1 MPGGGHGTIGCV
13 YWFFTALIAAIVVAI
28 ALIAAGRGDAMAQA
42 WPDRRYLSLPEDRV
56 VTAADLDSLR
66 LAVAFRGYR
75 MEEVDDVLDRL
86 GVEIA
91 ARDAQI
97 ERLQDELA
105 AERDSGQLDT
115 EGSVPG
121 AAEAAPA
128 QAESSGDRSP
138 WIPLH
143 RGDQQASSAAQETQ
157 RTDPDQARTRR

>member
-1 MPGGGHGTIGCV
+1 V
-13 YWFFTALIAAIVVAI
+13 YWFFTALIAAIVVTI

-42 WPDRRYLSLPEDRV
+42 WPDRRYLSLPEGRAL
-56 VTAADLDSLR
+56 TAADLDSLR

-75 MEEVDDVLDRL
+75 MEEVDDLLDRL

-105 AERDSGQLDT
+105 AERNDGRLDS

-121 AAEAAPA
+121 PAEAAPPR
-128 QAESSGDRSP
+128 AESSGDRGS
-138 WIPLH
+138 WLPLH
-143 RGDQQASSAAQETQ
+143 RGDQQTPSGPQET
-157 RTDPDQARTRR
+157 REVGPDQARTRR